1 MQIAAPANSS
11 RAGPLPPSPAATS
24 RNSGA
29 ASPAGALLS
38 LRAAPSRVRGD
49 IRLGPDG
56 PHRRG
61 CVRSH
66 LPRCIL
72 PRPSDFLHPSARFK
86 VPSPQGQGSAGL
98 VVQRTGLASL
108 LTRAFCLSQVR
119 ARAAGPHRAAAA
131 APASLRQQRG
141 VSGVLGC
148 RAHTQP
154 GRARTSA
161 SAPALRRADK
171 RVVVPRAGAEA
182 EASLSPSSF
191 Q

>member
-24 RNSGA
+24 RGVPCGGFAESQSCPQQGA
-29 ASPAGALLS
+29 RRHQAGTA
-38 LRAAPSRVRGD
+38 
-49 IRLGPDG
+49 
-56 PHRRG
+56 RRD

-66 LPRCIL
+66 LPRCVL

-119 ARAAGPHRAAAA
+119 ARAAGLHRAAAA

-154 GRARTSA
+154 GRARISA

-171 RVVVPRAGAEA
+171 RVVVSRAGAEA